1 MPVKLT
7 ILSGAREG
15 ECFNFDT
22 AAFRIGDDPDAEI
35 RLDPRRDPA
44 ARGCLALVRY
54 EVSGW
59 RIENKGDG
67 RLMLNHTV
75 VEGGAP
81 LRSGDIIRLSDMGP
95 DICFRLAGRLQSN
108 PLYDEAPKTALLDR
122 ETGTE
127 VKQVVTL
134 PMRLR
139 SMMRGWYL
147 LTSCVILLLAVFVVR
162 NLPSHRVPDDPA
174 LMTEKRGED
183 DGAVDQEV
191 PPEESTQ
198 EVEWAAV
205 PDQLPDVPI
214 APESGEKLDVSA
226 QVTDPDA
233 GLPRP
238 KLVKA
243 TVCLLLVETA
253 DREHSF
259 PVGTACV
266 IREDLLLTNALVV
279 VEMQRK
285 RAAGWHL
292 LAFWPHDGKH
302 SPLGELLVHRAF
314 AETDELAEERVFWEL
329 GLVGLEGNHTPVA
342 PLATP
347 EELAKLEAGVSL
359 ACLGV
364 PHSGRRRTQLDAF
377 RVESHPVEL
386 YGKIRLVDT
395 NPTHSTGAPALLTL
409 VPASP
414 HGAVTGKD
422 RLPENLYGSPIVN
435 STGHVIG
442 VYAERAAT
450 DFELHYAPQI
460 ILVHTYLAGQGLDH
474 WMEAE

>member
-1 MPVKLT
+1 MPVELT

-15 ECFNFDT
+15 ECFYFDT

-35 RLDPRRDPA
+35 WLDPRRDQA

-59 RIENKGDG
+59 RIENTGNG

-75 VEGGAP
+75 VEGCVP

-127 VKQVVTL
+127 VKQVVAL
-134 PMRLR
+134 PTRLR
-139 SMMRGWYL
+139 RMMRGWYL
-147 LTSCVILLLAVFVVR
+147 LTTCVILLLAVFFVR
-162 NLPSHRVPDDPA
+162 HLPRHRVLADPA
-174 LMTEKRGED
+174 LVAEKRGED
-183 DGAVDQEV
+183 DGAVGQEV
-191 PPEESTQ
+191 PTKESTQ
-198 EVEWAAV
+198 EVEWEAAS
-205 PDQLPDVPI
+205 DQLPYVPI
-214 APESGEKLDVSA
+214 APESGDKLDVPA

-233 GLPRP
+233 GLPSP

-266 IREDLLLTNALVV
+266 IRKDLLLTNALVV

-285 RAAGWHL
+285 RAAGWQL
-292 LAFWPHDGKH
+292 LAFWPQDGKQL
-302 SPLGELLVHRAF
+302 PVGELLVHRAF

-329 GLVGLEGNHTPVA
+329 GLVGLKGTRTSVA
-342 PLATP
+342 PLAAP
-347 EELAKLEAGVSL
+347 DELAKLEAGVSL
-359 ACLGV
+359 ACFGV
-364 PHSGRRRTQLDAF
+364 PHSGRRRTQLDTF
-377 RVESHPVEL
+377 RVESYPVEL
-386 YGKIRLVDT
+386 YGKIRLVDS
-395 NPTHSTGAPALLTL
+395 NRSHSTGTPAMLTL

-414 HGAVTGKD
+414 HGAFTGKD

-450 DFELHYAPQI
+450 DFELHYAQQI
-460 ILVHTYLAGQGLDH
+460 TLVYMYLAGQGLDH
-474 WMEAE
+474 WMEVE